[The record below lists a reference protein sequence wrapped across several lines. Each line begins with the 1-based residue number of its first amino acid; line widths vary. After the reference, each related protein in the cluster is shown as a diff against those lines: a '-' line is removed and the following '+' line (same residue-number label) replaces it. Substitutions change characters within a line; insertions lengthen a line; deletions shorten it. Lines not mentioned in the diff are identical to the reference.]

1 MNKDILLRHD
11 EAFEESL
18 EKIFEWFDEKM
29 YFKIKDELLK
39 YNEADIAEMFEE
51 FLEEEDLR
59 SRTVVV
65 YRLLPKDISVD
76 VFAYL
81 PSDDQ
86 LKIVEGITDA
96 EIATG
101 ANGILTEGIF
111 APDGQPLAA
120 LVSAV
125 RIDTTKTEVALV

>member
-51 FLEEEDLR
+51 FLEEDDLR
-59 SRTVVV
+59 SRTIVV
-65 YRLLPKDISVD
+65 YRLLPKDVSVD

-96 EIATG
+96 E
-101 ANGILTEGIF
+101 LTKAMDI
-111 APDGQPLAA
+111 
-120 LVSAV
+120 
-125 RIDTTKTEVALV
+125 ITEVIDA

>member
-51 FLEEEDLR
+51 FLEEDDLR
-59 SRTVVV
+59 SRTIVV
-65 YRLLPKDISVD
+65 YRLLPKDVSVD

-96 EIATG
+96 ELTYIIQELDFDDKIDILEELP
-101 ANGILTEGIF
+101 AN
-111 APDGQPLAA
+111 
-120 LVSAV
+120 LVDKIGRAHV
-125 RIDTTKTEVALV
+125 

>member
-51 FLEEEDLR
+51 FLEEDDLR
-59 SRTVVV
+59 SRTIVV
-65 YRLLPKDISVD
+65 YRLLPKDVSVD
-76 VFAYL
+76 ALPAELSFHLVVFR
-81 PSDDQ
+81 
-86 LKIVEGITDA
+86 
-96 EIATG
+96 
-101 ANGILTEGIF
+101 LTCR
-111 APDGQPLAA
+111 L
-120 LVSAV
+120 
-125 RIDTTKTEVALV
+125 TTS